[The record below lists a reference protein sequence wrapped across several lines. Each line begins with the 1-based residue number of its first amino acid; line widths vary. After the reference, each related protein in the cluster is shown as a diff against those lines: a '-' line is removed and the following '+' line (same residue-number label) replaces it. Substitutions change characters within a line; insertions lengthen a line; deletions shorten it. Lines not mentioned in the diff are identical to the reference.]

1 MSKVTFN
8 NKSNPFSKAL
18 KEKVDGYF
26 QRNNLNREGSTKLLL
41 KALIQISSAL
51 ILYVVLVFFTPPTLI
66 SIVLCVLL
74 GLNLG
79 ALGFN
84 IMHEG
89 GHQTFSEHKWINSL
103 SAYILNGLGGNIHIW
118 KLKHNIAHHTYTN
131 IEGLDSDIEIGPL
144 MRLNDEQPR
153 YWIHRFQH
161 IYWVLLYGATYLMW
175 IFYGDFEKY
184 FTGRISKGMT
194 VQKFKLNEHFIFWI
208 SKITYVGIFLLLPV
222 LLMGILKVL
231 VGYAIITFVTGL
243 FIAIVFQLAHIVK
256 DTSFPQAD
264 IHTNKIEQEWAIHQV
279 TTTANFG
286 TKSKLLYWLLGGLNF
301 QVEHHLFPRI
311 SHIHYPQISL
321 LVKETCQQF
330 NIAYIE
336 YPTLQKALAAHV
348 FHLKRLGKQDN
359 FDRT

>member
-1 MSKVTFN
+1 MSKITFN
-8 NKSNPFSKAL
+8 NKSNPFFKAL
-18 KEKVDGYF
+18 KEKVDSYF
-26 QRNNLNREGSTKLLL
+26 ENSNLTCEGNRQLLL
-41 KALIQISSAL
+41 KSIIQVSSAL
-51 ILYVVLVFFTPPTLI
+51 ILYVVLVFFTPSTII
-66 SIVLCVLL
+66 SFFLCVLF

-89 GHQTFSEHKWINSL
+89 GHQTFSKHKWVNNL
-103 SAYILNGLGGNIHIW
+103 SASILNGLGGNSHIW

-144 MRLNDEQPR
+144 MRLNDDQPR

-194 VQKFKLNEHFIFWI
+194 GQKFKLKEHFTFWF
-208 SKITYVGIFLLLPV
+208 SKITYVALFLVLPV
-222 LLMGILKVL
+222 LLIGIVKVV

-256 DTSFPQAD
+256 DTSFPKAD
-264 IHTNKIEQEWAIHQV
+264 INSNKIEQEWAIHQV
-279 TTTANFG
+279 NTTANFG
-286 TKSKLLYWLLGGLNF
+286 TKSKVLYWLLGGLNF
-301 QVEHHLFPRI
+301 QVEHHRLSKPDDISRPR
-311 SHIHYPQISL
+311 
-321 LVKETCQQF
+321 
-330 NIAYIE
+330 
-336 YPTLQKALAAHV
+336 
-348 FHLKRLGKQDN
+348 
-359 FDRT
+359 